1 MRVRVVSSAIC
12 ICVVLLMSSA
22 AFAQI
27 SFGIQIGAPPPPRAY
42 VVPARPGSEFTWVE
56 GYWYPQAGHY
66 LWHDGY
72 WTRPPYE
79 GAYWVTP
86 YHDHGRYVEGY
97 WDGPHGRFAHDHRW
111 DHEAER
117 RDEERRVEARDR
129 HEEHERAERRE
140 DHRDDHHDDRH

>member
-1 MRVRVVSSAIC
+1 
-12 ICVVLLMSSA
+12 VLLMSSA

-27 SFGIQIGAPPPPRAY
+27 SFGIQIGAPPPPRTY
-42 VVPARPGSEFTWVE
+42 VVPARPGPEFMFVE

-79 GAYWVTP
+79 GAFWVAP
-86 YHDHGRYVEGY
+86 YHDHGRYVAGY
-97 WDGPHGRFAHDHRW
+97 WDGPRGRFEHDHRW

-140 DHRDDHHDDRH
+140 DRRDDHHDDRH

>member
-1 MRVRVVSSAIC
+1 MRVRTVCSA

-27 SFGIQIGAPPPPRAY
+27 SFGIQIGAPPAPRAY
-42 VVPARPGSEFTWVE
+42 VVPARPGPEFMWVE

-79 GAYWVTP
+79 GAYWVAP
-86 YHDHGRYVEGY
+86 YHDHGRYMAGY
-97 WDGPHGRFAHDHRW
+97 WDGPRGRFEHDHHW

-117 RDEERRVEARDR
+117 RDEERRVEARDH